1 MCFVDWGNERMKCFA
16 PTLMNIPLDDDD
28 IFLSQDMIPIA
39 LSQEMHPADLV
50 VYNLFQTSNA
60 AGADPFHFDLQ

>member
-1 MCFVDWGNERMKCFA
+1 
-16 PTLMNIPLDDDD
+16 MNIPLDDDD
-28 IFLSQDMIPIA
+28 IFLSQDIIPIA